1 MAIGAVATVILSVDK
16 FWVHGLSSG
25 TDIGLEVV
33 EHEVPGRDTV
43 EYQKSSKD
51 IRCYFRFKTKGDTI
65 PFEARVIDPQN
76 TRLVYRLVVSTD
88 STSGKRSEG
97 RDSWYL
103 VYDSLSK
110 DTADPKFDWP
120 SGHRLIINRVRP
132 TGAVLTGSEWIVN
145 LQDVADDS
153 SDDARNRAT
162 YLILLM
168 VAVVVMV
175 ISVVVTVV
183 SQLRKQA
190 ERFIFDGFL
199 EQVILSIKQDAVP
212 RGPDGK
218 PIVKIEIVQRI
229 LRMQYLE
236 GNKSETVRDA
246 LSLRGPRGYQ
256 KFVSA
261 QKLFRDRL
269 EYFAGEISHV
279 LKKTESRRGK

>member
-1 MAIGAVATVILSVDK
+1 MILVAVAAAATVILSVDR
-16 FWVHGLSSG
+16 FWVKWLVSG

-33 EHEVPGRDTV
+33 ERKVPARDAV
-43 EYQKSSKD
+43 VYLKSSKD
-51 IRCYFRFKTKGDTI
+51 LRCYFRFKTKGDTI

-76 TRLVYRLVVSTD
+76 TRRVYNLFVSTD
-88 STSGKRSEG
+88 SASGKRAVG

-120 SGHRLIINRVRP
+120 SGHRLIINRSQP
-132 TGAVLTGSEWIVN
+132 TGTALTISEWTVN
-145 LQDVADDS
+145 LQDESDDS

-162 YLILLM
+162 YLVLLI
-168 VAVVVMV
+168 VAVVVMI
-175 ISVVVTVV
+175 ISAVVTVV
-183 SQLRKQA
+183 SQFRKQA

-199 EQVILSIKQDAVP
+199 EQIILSIKQDAVP

-218 PIVKIEIVQRI
+218 PVVDIEIVRRI

-256 KFVSA
+256 KFVAA
-261 QKLFRDRL
+261 QKLLRDRL

-279 LKKTESRRGK
+279 LKKVKP